1 MAKTSLSVLM
11 MKDLTSSAT
20 SISSISA
27 VLKAEVENAMME
39 VNEVAEAATNQ
50 LSLELGLFMIAPN
63 RQ

>member
-27 VLKAEVENAMME
+27 AIKAEVANAMME
-39 VNEVAEAATNQ
+39 VNEVAEDATNQ
-50 LSLELGLFMIAPN
+50 LSQQLGLSTIAVSK
-63 RQ
+63 Q

>member
-27 VLKAEVENAMME
+27 AIKAEVENAMME

-50 LSLELGLFMIAPN
+50 LSLELGLSTIAVSK
-63 RQ
+63 Q